1 MQVID
6 FHSFEHFLR
15 ERNVFSRFGL
25 ERIGV
30 FGSFARGESFN
41 DIDLLLDTHI
51 DLDRRIALRAFLED
65 ELGVSIDIVV
75 KDFAEPIILHRAL
88 KDVKYATAA

>member
-1 MQVID
+1 MID
-6 FHSFEHFLR
+6 FHSFERFLR
-15 ERNVFSRFGL
+15 ERGVFSRFGL

-51 DLDRRIALRAFLED
+51 DLDHRIALREFLET